1 MLKQLSF
8 AVAGVSL
15 LGASLNTL
23 AGDQDPVYYSDC
35 AYIEFEQI
43 DSAQLTRA
51 EQLAAMDAD
60 FEKSLN
66 ASEQCMDEAVSAGAG
81 RLAQSGASG
90 GAGQGNDSTASTE
103 AQTTQA
109 QEQTQQQSQQQAAAD
124 PSKTHQGGQSGPGSS
139 AVCDAVNQGLASAT
153 TDAEK
158 QHFEA
163 LQTEYGCS

>member
-1 MLKQLSF
+1 MLKQVSI
-8 AVAGVSL
+8 AVTGLFL
-15 LGASLNTL
+15 LNISSPTVG
-23 AGDQDPVYYSDC
+23 GDRGPVYYSDC

-43 DSAQLTRA
+43 DSSHMTRA

-66 ASEQCMDEAVSAGAG
+66 ASEQCMDEAVSVSAG

-90 GAGQGNDSTASTE
+90 SAGQGNGSAAPTE
-103 AQTTQA
+103 AQTAQA